1 MIGPVKSPALF
12 PGAGR
17 FAHLVAPARKL
28 RPVAGRPRLRHLFGD
43 IELVEETLCDDAISV
58 VRLRPP
64 VAHGAFTDLQTM
76 DRLSLDHVGQ
86 HAGPLCVAGLTAFRS
101 VDAADPDADL
111 AGLRF
116 HREGVAVSD

>member
-28 RPVAGRPRLRHLFGD
+28 RPVAGRTRLRHLFGD

-64 VAHGAFTDLQTM
+64 VAHGAFTDLQAM
-76 DRLSLDHVGQ
+76 DRLFPRSCWPARRPPVRIRADRVPERRCRRS
-86 HAGPLCVAGLTAFRS
+86 ARGPCRS
-101 VDAADPDADL
+101 RMP
-111 AGLRF
+111 
-116 HREGVAVSD
+116 S

>member
-28 RPVAGRPRLRHLFGD
+28 RPVAGRARLRPLFGD
-43 IELVEETLCDDAISV
+43 SELFEETLCNDAISV
-58 VRLRPP
+58 FRLRPP
-64 VAHGAFTDLQTM
+64 VAHCAFTDLQTM

-86 HAGPLCVAGLTAFRS
+86 HAGRLSVSGLTTFRS
-101 VDAADPDADL
+101 VDTADPHADL

-116 HREGVAVSD
+116 HRERVAVSD